1 MALISIPNIQTG
13 DDYRDRALLDLIN
26 AEREMRLLAENG
38 AAQMRKL
45 LHTLAFRLA
54 GSSME
59 DIRKTNPG
67 APDNWKAEEWSRFFN
82 QHVIAVAAPNS
93 GWNDSVSLLSIQTE
107 IQTLRDQVETE
118 KGRASQLIQDLQ
130 SRDAEIANRDQTIAG
145 LQHAVAQYRA
155 DLLQSQALLEQ
166 LQSEGSDDSASHDG
180 DLMTETVAGTNQ
192 LIQPA
197 TTTTQSSEQGITL
210 LVSQHP
216 VQGAKGKTQVLPKPE
231 ENRSKYAGPAFVEEA
246 RFQQMVQAL
255 TNWQT
260 PRCPERYRSR
270 LEVDGASETKARRH
284 SMILYLVAHNG
295 LSTNLEID
303 RVIATAEKVR
313 MRSNSVKAPLA
324 ELVKAGFLVQETLVL
339 KEPFTTSLVC
349 LRLSED
355 GKNLCRIW
363 GWEPVEGDWER
374 VIRLH
379 QGDRPENRDHTMGI
393 LILAMHARFRGW
405 SVEILPDVPGPTRPD
420 LAVMKKGELYFV
432 EFENS
437 ANGSKDQKW
446 RNIAALHPYRKVGIC
461 TFAAEG
467 RTRHANDCSLLR
479 ISGVAADLASLIFD
493 PNTNKPLPIDE
504 ISSEHDLWQHRW

>member
-1 MALISIPNIQTG
+1 MALTSIPNIQTG

-26 AEREMRLLAENG
+26 AERELRLLAESG

-54 GSSME
+54 GAAME

-67 APDNWKAEEWSRFFN
+67 APDNWKAEDWSRFFN
-82 QHVIAVAAPNS
+82 QHVITSAAPNS
-93 GWNDSVSLLSIQTE
+93 GWNDSVSLLSLQTE
-107 IQTLRDQVETE
+107 IQTLRDQAEAE
-118 KGRASQLIQDLQ
+118 KGRASQLVKDLQ
-130 SRDAEIANRDQTIAG
+130 SRDAEIANRDQTITG
-145 LQHAVAQYRA
+145 LQHAMAQYRA
-155 DLLQSQALLEQ
+155 DLMQSQALLEQ
-166 LQSEGSDDSASHDG
+166 LQSDGSEDAAAQVG
-180 DLMTETVAGTNQ
+180 DLLTETPVGMNQ
-192 LIQPA
+192 FIQPA
-197 TTTTQSSEQGITL
+197 TTTTQPIGQGITL
-210 LVSQHP
+210 SVSRHP
-216 VQGAKGKTQVLPKPE
+216 SQGAKEKPQLMPKPE

-246 RFQQMVQAL
+246 RFQQMVQTL

-270 LEVDGASETKARRH
+270 LEVDGASETRARRH
-284 SMILYLVAHNG
+284 SMILYLVARYG

-313 MRSNSVKAPLA
+313 MRSNSVKTPLA
-324 ELVKAGFLVQETLVL
+324 ELVKTGFLVQETLVL

-393 LILAMHARFRGW
+393 LILSMHARFRGW
-405 SVEILPDVPGPTRPD
+405 SVEILPDVPGPARPD

-437 ANGSKDQKW
+437 SNGSKDQKW
-446 RNIAALHPYRKVGIC
+446 RNISALHPHHKVGIC
-461 TFAAEG
+461 TYTAEG

-479 ISGVAADLASLIFD
+479 IGGVAADLASLIFD

-504 ISSEHDLWQHRW
+504 ISSEHDLWQHCW

>member
-67 APDNWKAEEWSRFFN
+67 APDNWKAEDWSRFFN

-192 LIQPA
+192 FIQPA

-231 ENRSKYAGPAFVEEA
+231 ENRSKYAGPAFAEEA

-270 LEVDGASETKARRH
+270 LEVDGAS
-284 SMILYLVAHNG
+284 V
-295 LSTNLEID
+295 D
-303 RVIATAEKVR
+303 
-313 MRSNSVKAPLA
+313 
-324 ELVKAGFLVQETLVL
+324 
-339 KEPFTTSLVC
+339 
-349 LRLSED
+349 
-355 GKNLCRIW
+355 
-363 GWEPVEGDWER
+363 EG
-374 VIRLH
+374 
-379 QGDRPENRDHTMGI
+379 PYGI
-393 LILAMHARFRGW
+393 
-405 SVEILPDVPGPTRPD
+405 P
-420 LAVMKKGELYFV
+420 
-432 EFENS
+432 
-437 ANGSKDQKW
+437 
-446 RNIAALHPYRKVGIC
+446 
-461 TFAAEG
+461 
-467 RTRHANDCSLLR
+467 
-479 ISGVAADLASLIFD
+479 
-493 PNTNKPLPIDE
+493 
-504 ISSEHDLWQHRW
+504 